1 MKHQYKK
8 RVEKCLNVSRKAKM
22 EVLRDLGEAFASA
35 LEHGETEQQ
44 VIDRLGAPEDFAKS
58 VQEQFAVSCTGA
70 REWKSRSGIV
80 AAILI
85 SVIAFAAA
93 FLIRMSRLPK
103 GVIGQA
109 DAATTIRIAGG
120 GVDLFLLTILL
131 GSIALAAAICLVIH
145 DMQKEREEKA
155 K

>member
-8 RVEKCLNVSRKAKM
+8 RVEKCLSISWKAKK
-22 EVLRDLGEAFASA
+22 EVLRDLDEAFASA

-58 VQEQFAVSCTGA
+58 VQEQIEVPSTGA
-70 REWKSRSGIV
+70 RGWKRRGAIV

-85 SVIAFAAA
+85 AVIAFAAA
-93 FLIRMSRLPK
+93 FLIHASRLPR
-103 GVIGQA
+103 GMIGQA

-120 GVDLFLLTILL
+120 GMDMFPLMILF
-131 GSIALAAAICLVIH
+131 GCIALAAAICLIVH
-145 DMQKEREEKA
+145 DMRKGSEEK
-155 K
+155 